1 MGFGIDLTCFAHG
14 NHDVVKWGMIFVIWA
29 LFPRE

>member
-1 MGFGIDLTCFAHG
+1 MGFGIDLTCFSLG
-14 NHDVVKWGMIFVIWA
+14 NHDVVKWGMIFVISG